1 MALSVRVSAASHC
14 LLQQHNLQWLQSPGC
29 SSWKQ
34 GRRLKRWCSGGRL
47 LVHYNSHGLVSF
59 KVCAQQQQRPSSSA
73 DNSDDEISSPA
84 VFPSLQEESGG
95 NGAEGGQGRNKT
107 GNTRGDLSKL
117 RYWLVTGL
125 AAVGLAETSYL
136 TWVKLYGGVP
146 LPFIGLLAYGT
157 VTVLG
162 VWTLLN
168 TGNKAREE
176 YGVVGWL
183 LLASTT
189 AMAVASAYFMYILN
203 VKLEGASCTYCVGS
217 ALLSLSLL
225 LCTLKGFTTK
235 DIRNVLSLQLLVGA
249 SVVVGLTVAFG
260 DANSAFARG
269 DIDLPPL
276 EPEVS
281 TSSSPKELSLAKH
294 LRSIGA
300 KMYGAFWC
308 SHCFEQKQMFGKE
321 AMKYVEY
328 VECFPEGYR
337 KGVQIAKACEAA
349 NIQGFPT
356 WIINGQQFSG
366 EQELSQLAEASGF
379 DASKVAN

>member
-1 MALSVRVSAASHC
+1 MTSLLPSFSPLPFPPHNGNLLPIEKKAIHYYLAFYNNNSSHK
-14 LLQQHNLQWLQSPGC
+14 LEME
-29 SSWKQ
+29 K
-34 GRRLKRWCSGGRL
+34 GGL
-47 LVHYNSHGLVSF
+47 WVE
-59 KVCAQQQQRPSSSA
+59 
-73 DNSDDEISSPA
+73 EI
-84 VFPSLQEESGG
+84 ECG
-95 NGAEGGQGRNKT
+95 NGAEGGQGRDKT

-117 RYWLVTGL
+117 RYGLVTGL

-136 TWVKLYGGVP
+136 TWVKLFGGAVSCPTGGATCSDVLNSDYAMVFGVP

-168 TGNKAREE
+168 TGNQAREE
-176 YGVVGWL
+176 DGVVGWL

-235 DIRNVLSLQLLVGA
+235 DIRNVVSLQLLVGA

-379 DASKVAN
+379 DASKATNFAMASLDDGS

>member
-1 MALSVRVSAASHC
+1 MTSLLPSFSPLPFPPHNGNLLPIEKKAIHYYLAFYNNNSSHK
-14 LLQQHNLQWLQSPGC
+14 LEME
-29 SSWKQ
+29 K
-34 GRRLKRWCSGGRL
+34 GGL
-47 LVHYNSHGLVSF
+47 WVE
-59 KVCAQQQQRPSSSA
+59 
-73 DNSDDEISSPA
+73 EI
-84 VFPSLQEESGG
+84 ECG
-95 NGAEGGQGRNKT
+95 NGAEGGQGRDKT

-117 RYWLVTGL
+117 RYGLVTGL

-136 TWVKLYGGVP
+136 TWVKLFGGAVSCPTGGATCSDVLNSDYAMVFGVP

-168 TGNKAREE
+168 TGNQAREE
-176 YGVVGWL
+176 DGVVGWL

-235 DIRNVLSLQLLVGA
+235 DIRNVVSLQLLVGA